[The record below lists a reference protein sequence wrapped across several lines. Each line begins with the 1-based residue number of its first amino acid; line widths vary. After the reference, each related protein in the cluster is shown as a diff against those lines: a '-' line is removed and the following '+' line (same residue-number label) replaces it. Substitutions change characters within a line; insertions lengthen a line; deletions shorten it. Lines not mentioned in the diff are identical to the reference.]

1 MIGRK
6 PPLFW
11 KYCVMGISQAIIT
24 VSDHK
29 LESKTLT
36 FICIGIFLTRRS
48 MVQISHSKDLW
59 NDIVVRFPRTD
70 SDTDDSIHLYYHLIM
85 SLKL

>member
-29 LESKTLT
+29 AERKTLT

-59 NDIVVRFPRTD
+59 NDIVRRFPRTD
-70 SDTDDSIHLYYHLIM
+70 GDTVDSIHLYYHLIM